1 MTAAAMTMEDEP
13 VVRGRS
19 PTALAIRK
27 LMRKRI
33 AVAALV
39 VIAIFYAAG
48 ILAPWISPYD
58 FAEQNLDAT
67 FQGPSLAHP
76 FGTDRLG
83 RDLLS
88 RSLWSMQTTVIVT
101 VATLFTGGIVLAVGL
116 GLLAGYRGGTWV
128 DTLIMRT
135 GDVFFALPGLPMLIL
150 INAALGDRVDAW
162 AKHLEDWTGIGGI
175 RDSGAPDYF
184 LIFGALSLFSWVGG
198 ARVIRSQVLAL
209 RETDY
214 VTAARAVGATDFGVI
229 TRHLLPNVSNLVIV
243 SVSSGL
249 GAVAGSEILLTWF
262 GVGIQPPHPS
272 FGVMIYD
279 ASTSIRAFSAHPY
292 LIAVPASVVG
302 TLILAFNL
310 LGDAVNDVFTPRAK

>member
-1 MTAAAMTMEDEP
+1 MTAAAMTMEEP

-19 PTALAIRK
+19 PTALALRK
-27 LMRKRI
+27 LLRKRI

-58 FAEQNLDAT
+58 FAEQNLEAT
-67 FQGPSLAHP
+67 FQGPSLDHP

-128 DTLIMRT
+128 DTIIMRA

-162 AKHLEDWTGIGGI
+162 AKRIEEWTGIGGI

-214 VTAARAVGATDFGVI
+214 VTAARALGATDFGVI

-249 GAVAGSEILLTWF
+249 GAIAGSEILLTWF

-292 LIAVPASVVG
+292 LIAVPASIVG

-310 LGDAVNDVFTPRAK
+310 LGDAINDVFTPRAR

>member
-27 LMRKRI
+27 LLRKRI

-162 AKHLEDWTGIGGI
+162 ARHLEDWTGIGGI

-214 VTAARAVGATDFGVI
+214 VTAARSVGATDFGVI

-249 GAVAGSEILLTWF
+249 GAIAGSEILLTWF

>member
-1 MTAAAMTMEDEP
+1 MTAAVMTYDEP
-13 VVRGRS
+13 AVRGRS

-27 LMRKRI
+27 LLRKRLAVVALVLI
-33 AVAALV
+33 AV
-39 VIAIFYAAG
+39 FYVAG
-48 ILAPWISPYD
+48 VLAPFVSPYD
-58 FAEQNLDAT
+58 FDQTNLDAT
-67 FQGPSLAHP
+67 FQGPSLEHP

-88 RSLWSMQTTVIVT
+88 RSLWSMQTTLIVT
-101 VATLFTGGIVLAVGL
+101 VATLVTGGLVLAVGL

-150 INAALGDRVDAW
+150 INAALGDRVDEW
-162 AKHLEDWTGIGGI
+162 AKDIEGWTGIGGI
-175 RDSGAPDYF
+175 RDSGAPDYL

-214 VTAARAVGATDFGVI
+214 VTAARALGATDARVI
-229 TRHLLPNVSNLVIV
+229 VRHLLPNVSNLVIV

-249 GAVAGSEILLTWF
+249 GAIAGSEILLTWF

-272 FGVMIYD
+272 FGIMIYD
-279 ASTSIRAFSAHPY
+279 ASTSIRAFSEHPY

-310 LGDAVNDVFTPRAK
+310 LGDAVNDVFTPRAR